1 MMKDSRFR
9 QEVRRCTVL
18 QDDKTVVNKMVS
30 LFAKYGY
37 APDKERISK
46 RLDAIA
52 ANIDSVTSPEVLR
65 HCLSLMDLTTLRTE
79 DTPGSVKKLV
89 GKVNSFM
96 KDFPE
101 YPLPASVCVFPNF
114 ASVVREGLAGT
125 GVHVTAVAG
134 CFPTSQSFIEVK
146 VKECEMAVEAG
157 ADEIDIVLALNAF
170 LSGDEDTARNE
181 IRAIRA
187 AVSAA
192 AAKVGR
198 EVVLKVI
205 LETGLLVTPENIANA
220 SFLAMEE
227 GADFIKTS
235 TGKVSVNA
243 TPMAAYIMCE
253 CIKAYYEKT
262 GRKVG
267 FKAAGGIST
276 SKDAVCYH
284 SIAKSILGGEW
295 VNKELFRFGV
305 SRLANSLLSS
315 IEQKTVVYF

>member
-1 MMKDSRFR
+1 M
-9 QEVRRCTVL
+9 E
-18 QDDKTVVNKMVS
+18 S

-37 APDKERISK
+37 TPDKESISK

-52 ANIDSVTSPEVLR
+52 ANIDNVTSPEVLKN
-65 HCLSLMDLTTLRTE
+65 CMALMDLTTLHTE
-79 DTPGSVKKLV
+79 DSPESVKKLV

-96 KDFPE
+96 NDYPE
-101 YPLPASVCVFPNF
+101 YPLPASICVFPNL
-114 ASVVREGLAGT
+114 ASVVRENLAT
-125 GVHVTAVAG
+125 SDVHVTAVAG

-170 LSGDEDTARNE
+170 MSGDEETARKE
-181 IRAIRA
+181 IRTIRT
-187 AVSAA
+187 AVDEA
-192 AAKVGR
+192 AAKAGR
-198 EVVLKVI
+198 KVTLKVI

-253 CIKAYYEKT
+253 SIKLSTRKPAEK
-262 GRKVG
+262 
-267 FKAAGGIST
+267 S
-276 SKDAVCYH
+276 D
-284 SIAKSILGGEW
+284 
-295 VNKELFRFGV
+295 
-305 SRLANSLLSS
+305 SRPPEASPHRRMRSAT
-315 IEQKTVVYF
+315 IP

>member
-1 MMKDSRFR
+1 M
-9 QEVRRCTVL
+9 E
-18 QDDKTVVNKMVS
+18 S

-37 APDKERISK
+37 TPDKESISK

-52 ANIDSVTSPEVLR
+52 ANIDNVTSPEVLKN
-65 HCLSLMDLTTLRTE
+65 CMALMDLTTLHTE
-79 DTPGSVKKLV
+79 DSPESVKKLV

-96 KDFPE
+96 NDYPE
-101 YPLPASVCVFPNF
+101 YPLPASICVFPNL
-114 ASVVREGLAGT
+114 ASVIRENLAT
-125 GVHVTAVAG
+125 SDVHVTAVAG

-146 VKECEMAVEAG
+146 VKECEMAVDAG

-170 LSGDEDTARNE
+170 MSGDEETARKE
-181 IRAIRA
+181 IRTIRA
-187 AVSAA
+187 AVDEA
-192 AAKVGR
+192 AAKAGR
-198 EVVLKVI
+198 KVTLKVI

-253 CIKAYYEKT
+253 SIKAFHEKT

-284 SIAKSILGGEW
+284 SIVKTILGNDW
-295 VNKELFRFGV
+295 INKELFRFGV
-305 SRLANSLLSS
+305 SRLANSLMSS

>member
-1 MMKDSRFR
+1 M
-9 QEVRRCTVL
+9 E
-18 QDDKTVVNKMVS
+18 S

-37 APDKERISK
+37 TPDKESISK

-52 ANIDSVTSPEVLR
+52 ANIDNVTSPEVLKN
-65 HCLSLMDLTTLRTE
+65 CMALMDLTTLHTE
-79 DTPGSVKKLV
+79 DSPESVKKLV

-96 KDFPE
+96 NDYPE
-101 YPLPASVCVFPNF
+101 YPLPASICVFPNL
-114 ASVVREGLAGT
+114 ASVVRENLAT
-125 GVHVTAVAG
+125 SDVHVTAVAG

-170 LSGDEDTARNE
+170 MSGDEETARKE
-181 IRAIRA
+181 IRTIRA
-187 AVSAA
+187 AVDEA
-192 AAKVGR
+192 AAKAGR
-198 EVVLKVI
+198 KVTLKVI

-253 CIKAYYEKT
+253 SIKAFHEKT

-284 SIAKSILGGEW
+284 SIVKTILGNDW
-295 VNKELFRFGV
+295 INKELFRFGV
-305 SRLANSLLSS
+305 SRLANSLMSS
-315 IEQKTVVYF
+315 IEQKPVVYF

>member
-1 MMKDSRFR
+1 M
-9 QEVRRCTVL
+9 EP
-18 QDDKTVVNKMVS
+18 

-37 APDKERISK
+37 APDKERIGK
-46 RLDAIA
+46 RLDVIA
-52 ANIDSVTSPEVLR
+52 ANIDNVSSPEVLR
-65 HCLSLMDLTTLRTE
+65 DCLALMDLTTLHTE
-79 DTPGSVKKLV
+79 DTPESVRKLV

-101 YPLPASVCVFPNF
+101 YPLPASICVFPNF
-114 ASVVREGLAGT
+114 ASVVRETLAGPD
-125 GVHVTAVAG
+125 VHVTAVAG

-170 LSGDEDTARNE
+170 MAGDYETARKE
-181 IRAIRA
+181 IRAVRA
-187 AVSAA
+187 AVDEAA
-192 AAKVGR
+192 ARKGRKVT
-198 EVVLKVI
+198 LKVI

-253 CIKAYYEKT
+253 SIKAFYEKT

-284 SIAKSILGGEW
+284 SIAKAILGNDW
-295 VNKELFRFGV
+295 INKDLFRFGV
-305 SRLANSLLSS
+305 SRLANSLMSS